1 MLQDSTGETPGR
13 GNGFTP
19 SGYYE
24 SSRRLRRLL
33 NKAASDDQK
42 DAAAMSRITST
53 IATITC
59 TRPKLGASR
68 ATNQAVTKADAESRE
83 QDHQHHR
90 RSEEHT
96 SELQSLMRISYAVFC
111 LKKKTQL
118 TESKKSIHTCK

>member
-83 QDHQHHR
+83 QDHQNHR
-90 RSEEHT
+90 HDHMHQAEVGRFAGDEPGGDEGRCGEQDWKT
-96 SELQSLMRISYAVFC
+96 TRLQHS
-111 LKKKTQL
+111 
-118 TESKKSIHTCK
+118 H

>member
-33 NKAASDDQK
+33 NKAASGDQK

-68 ATNQAVTKADAESRE
+68 ATNQAVTKADAESRARAI
-83 QDHQHHR
+83 QPIIPPPPGSC
-90 RSEEHT
+90 RSAT
-96 SELQSLMRISYAVFC
+96 SEIGRASWRERVGQYV
-111 LKKKTQL
+111 
-118 TESKKSIHTCK
+118 